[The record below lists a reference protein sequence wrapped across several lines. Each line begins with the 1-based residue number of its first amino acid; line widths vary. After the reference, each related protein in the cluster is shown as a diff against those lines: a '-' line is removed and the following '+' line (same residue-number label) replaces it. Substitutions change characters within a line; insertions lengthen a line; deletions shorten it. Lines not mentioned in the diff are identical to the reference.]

1 MNNNQSRE
9 SGHIKLETMKKP
21 SKKLEQLSLEKPDI
35 LGILG
40 SWARI
45 LNSLT
50 NLGNGYIKTEL
61 YLSLESHVGSNFQE
75 NPEGWGDPELI
86 FQVFVGGDVDVYVK
100 NLSEQLYAMEDVCAT
115 FNIGNKADLQGRFLG
130 KRVKMSG
137 TWEQV
142 ARKLFELEMQIMAQI
157 PDDVRL
163 SDLKKQKT

>member
-1 MNNNQSRE
+1 
-9 SGHIKLETMKKP
+9 MKKP
-21 SKKLEQLSLEKPDI
+21 SKKLEQLSLETPEI

-50 NLGNGYIKTEL
+50 NLGVGYIKTEL
-61 YLSLESHVGSNFQE
+61 YPSLKSYVGDDFHE
-75 NPEGWGDPELI
+75 NPEESGDGPELI
-86 FQVFVGGDVDVYVK
+86 FQVFVGGDVDTYVK
-100 NLSEQLYAMEDVCAT
+100 NLSEQLYAMEEVCAT

>member
-1 MNNNQSRE
+1 
-9 SGHIKLETMKKP
+9 MKKP
-21 SKKLEQLSLEKPDI
+21 SKKLEQLSLETPEI

-50 NLGNGYIKTEL
+50 NLGVGYVKTEL
-61 YLSLESHVGSNFQE
+61 YPSLEKHVGSNFHE
-75 NPEGWGDPELI
+75 NPEECNEYQPELI
-86 FQVFVGGDVDVYVK
+86 FQVFVGGDVDTYVK
-100 NLSEQLYAMEDVCAT
+100 SLSGQRYLMEEVCAT

-142 ARKLFELEMQIMAQI
+142 ARKLFELEMQMMAQI
-157 PDDVRL
+157 PDDVPL